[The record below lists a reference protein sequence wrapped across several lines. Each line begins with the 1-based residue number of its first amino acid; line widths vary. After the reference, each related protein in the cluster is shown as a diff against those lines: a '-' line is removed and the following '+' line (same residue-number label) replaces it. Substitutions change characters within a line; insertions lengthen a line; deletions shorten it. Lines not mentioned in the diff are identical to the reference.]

1 MAGLD
6 PAIHE
11 SRGKTDVDARD
22 KPGHDGVNQA
32 KQSNKYKHPD
42 TPMALVLTEEQSM
55 LRDSARGLISDKA
68 PVAHLRQL
76 RDSRDATGFSRDL
89 WKTFAEMGFAGL
101 LVPEEFGGSG
111 LGCVEAG
118 VVMEEIGRNLTP
130 SPFLST
136 AVVAASALSRGGS
149 KAQRGEY
156 LPKIASGNLIAAL
169 ALDEGAKHRPLHTAM
184 QAVRAGN
191 GFRLNGAKALV
202 VDGHVADLLI
212 VAARSA
218 GQAGDRDG
226 LTLFLVDPRSKG
238 IAVERTIMVDSHNA
252 ARIDFDN
259 VEVTADSVLGDVD
272 GGFALLDGLLDIGRG
287 AVASEMLGLSEEVF
301 GRTVAYL
308 KERKQFGKAIGEF
321 QALQHR
327 AAQLYI
333 DIEITRAAV
342 LKALQAL
349 DADVAGAASAVA
361 VAKARAG
368 TTATRA
374 VQEGVQMHGGMGM
387 TDQFDIGFFMKRARV
402 CEELFGDANFH
413 AEQLAMSRGY

>member
-1 MAGLD
+1 
-6 PAIHE
+6 
-11 SRGKTDVDARD
+11 
-22 KPGHDGVNQA
+22 
-32 KQSNKYKHPD
+32 
-42 TPMALVLTEEQSM
+42 MALVLTEEQSM

-68 PVAHLRQL
+68 PVSHLRHL
-76 RDSRDATGFSRDL
+76 RDGKDATGFSREL
-89 WKTFAEMGFAGL
+89 WKEFADMGFAGL
-101 LVPEEFGGSG
+101 LVDEEFGGSG
-111 LGCVEAG
+111 LGRVEAG
-118 VVMEEIGRNLTP
+118 VVMEEIGRTLMP

-149 KAQRGEY
+149 NAQKSEY
-156 LPKIASGNLIAAL
+156 LPKISKGSLLASL
-169 ALDEGAKHRPLHTAM
+169 AIDEGAKHRPLQTELK
-184 QAVRAGN
+184 AVRSGN
-191 GFRLNGAKALV
+191 GFKLSGTKALV

-212 VAARSA
+212 VAARTA
-218 GQAGDRDG
+218 GAAGERNG
-226 LTLFLVDPRSKG
+226 VTLFLVDPRTKG
-238 IAVERTIMVDSHNA
+238 IATERTIMVDAHNA

-259 VEVTADSVLGDVD
+259 VEVDADHVLGEVD
-272 GGFALLDGLLDIGRG
+272 AGFGLLEGVLNIGRG
-287 AVASEMLGLSEEVF
+287 AVASEMVGLSEEVF
-301 GRTVAYL
+301 LRTVSYL

-342 LKALQAL
+342 LKALQTL
-349 DADVAGAASAVA
+349 DGDFEHAANAVA

-402 CEELFGDANFH
+402 CEELFGDANYH
-413 AEQLAMSRGY
+413 ADQLARMRSY

>member
-1 MAGLD
+1 
-6 PAIHE
+6 
-11 SRGKTDVDARD
+11 
-22 KPGHDGVNQA
+22 
-32 KQSNKYKHPD
+32 
-42 TPMALVLTEEQSM
+42 MALVLTEEQSM

-136 AVVAASALSRGGS
+136 AVVAASALLRGGN
-149 KAQRGEY
+149 KAQQSEY
-156 LPKIASGNLIAAL
+156 LPKITAGDLVAAL
-169 ALDEGAKHRPLHTAM
+169 AIDEGAKHRPLQTDL
-184 QAVRAGN
+184 QAVRSGN
-191 GFRLNGAKALV
+191 GFKLNGAKALV

-218 GQAGDRDG
+218 GGAGEREG
-226 LTLFLVDPRSKG
+226 VTLFLVDSKSKG
-238 IAVERTIMVDSHNA
+238 VATERTIMVDAHNA
-252 ARIDFDN
+252 ARINFDN
-259 VEVTADSVLGDVD
+259 VEVTADSVLGEVD
-272 GGFALLDGLLDIGRG
+272 GGFALLDGVLNIGRG
-287 AVASEMLGLSEEVF
+287 AVASEMVGLSEEVF

-333 DIEITRAAV
+333 EIEITRAAV

-349 DADVAGAASAVA
+349 DAELANAATAVA

-368 TTATRA
+368 TTAARA

-402 CEELFGDANFH
+402 CEELFGEANFH
-413 AEQLAMSRGY
+413 TDQLARSRGY

>member
-1 MAGLD
+1 
-6 PAIHE
+6 
-11 SRGKTDVDARD
+11 
-22 KPGHDGVNQA
+22 
-32 KQSNKYKHPD
+32 
-42 TPMALVLTEEQSM
+42 MALVLTEEQSM

-68 PVAHLRQL
+68 PVSHLRGL
-76 RDSRDATGFSRDL
+76 RDSRDATGFSREL
-89 WKTFAEMGFAGL
+89 WKSFAEMGFSGL

-118 VVMEEIGRNLTP
+118 VVMEEIGRTLMP

-149 KAQRGEY
+149 AAQKSEY
-156 LPKIASGNLIAAL
+156 LPKISQGSLLAAL
-169 ALDEGAKHRPLHTAM
+169 AVDEGAKHRPLQTELKA
-184 QAVRAGN
+184 ARSGN
-191 GFRLNGAKALV
+191 GFKLNGSKALV
-202 VDGHVADLLI
+202 IDGHVADLLI

-218 GQAGDRDG
+218 GAAGESSG
-226 LTLFLVDPRSKG
+226 VTLFLVDSRAKG
-238 IAVERTIMVDSHNA
+238 IAAERTIMVDSHNA

-259 VEVTADSVLGDVD
+259 VEVNADHVLGEVD
-272 GGFALLDGLLDIGRG
+272 QGFALLEGVLNIGRG
-287 AVASEMLGLSEEVF
+287 AVASEMVGLSEEVF
-301 GRTVAYL
+301 TRTVNYL

-333 DIEITRAAV
+333 EIEITRAAV
-342 LKALQAL
+342 LKALQTL
-349 DADVAGAASAVA
+349 DADFENSAAAVA

-368 TTATRA
+368 STATLA

-402 CEELFGDANFH
+402 CQELFGDSNFH
-413 AEQLAMSRGY
+413 ADQLARMKSY